1 MDIWMKEETIF
12 LKHIQ
17 DSIAAILKFT
27 EGITEVDFL
36 NNRLIRDATI
46 RNLEIIGEAAKNISS
61 ETRKKY
67 PDIPFRNMAGM
78 RDKLIH
84 HYFGV
89 DFPAVWEVVEK
100 ILPNLES
107 RLEEIIKSYPKS

>member
-1 MDIWMKEETIF
+1 MKEDIVF

-17 DSIAAILKFT
+17 ESISVILEFT
-27 EGITEVDFL
+27 EGLTLTEFQ
-36 NNRLIRDATI
+36 NNRLVRDATI
-46 RNLEIIGEAAKNISS
+46 RNLEIIGEASKKISS
-61 ETRKKY
+61 DTRFNY

-89 DFPAVWEVVEK
+89 DIPAVWAVVED
-100 ILPNLES
+100 ILPILS
-107 RLEEIIKSYPKS
+107 VRFDEIIKSYQ

>member
-1 MDIWMKEETIF
+1 MKEEIVF

-17 DSIAAILKFT
+17 DSIMAILKFN
-27 EGITEVDFL
+27 EGITLIEFQ

-46 RNLEIIGEAAKNISS
+46 RNLEIIGEASKNIST
-61 ETRKKY
+61 ETRLKY
-67 PDIPFRNMAGM
+67 ADIPFRNMAGM

-89 DFPAVWEVVEK
+89 DVVAVWEVV
-100 ILPNLES
+100 
-107 RLEEIIKSYPKS
+107 

>member
-1 MDIWMKEETIF
+1 MKKDIVF

-17 DSIAAILKFT
+17 ESIAAILQFT
-27 EGITEVDFL
+27 EGVSLLEFQD
-36 NNRLIRDATI
+36 NRLIRDATI
-46 RNLEIIGEAAKNISS
+46 RNFEIIGEASKNISLD
-61 ETRKKY
+61 TRHKY

-89 DFPAVWEVVEK
+89 DIPAVWEVVEK
-100 ILPNLES
+100 ILPDLKI
-107 RLEEIIKSYPKS
+107 RLEEVIKLEA